1 MADPAVQAQL
11 RAQGMEPVVIG
22 AAAFRRQMENEISR
36 YRALAHRAGIA
47 PE

>member
-1 MADPAVQAQL
+1 LQAQL

-22 AAAFRRQMENEISR
+22 AAAFRSQMENEISR